1 MDILNRFKQKL
12 RDERDIDKIIDS
24 ACVVFDSDNGEIVLA
39 HLVEH
44 FGLDDPAG
52 SLEASVAAYRNG
64 TQDAIKYILALA
76 NEKKTRSR

>member
-1 MDILNRFKQKL
+1 MDILNRFSRKM
-12 RDERDIDKIIDS
+12 REERDIDKIIDS
-24 ACVVFDSDNGEIVLA
+24 ASVVFDSQHGEEVLS

-76 NEKKTRSR
+76 NDKKTRSR